1 MVENVAKFAKPGNDD
16 APLEKG
22 GAVKDVGGVAGKR
35 LLAFIDRIE
44 RLEGEKAELADD
56 IKDVYAEAKGVG
68 FEPKIIRKLIS
79 MRKKEVEKRRE
90 EEEMIALYKAAIGME

>member
-1 MVENVAKFAKPGNDD
+1 MVENVAKFARPSNDD
-16 APLEKG
+16 AAKDSE
-22 GAVKDVGGVAGKR
+22 VKDVGGVAGKR

-44 RLEGEKAELADD
+44 RLEGEKAALADD

-68 FEPKIIRKLIS
+68 FEPKIIRKLIA

-90 EEEMIALYKAAIGME
+90 EEELIELYKAAIGME